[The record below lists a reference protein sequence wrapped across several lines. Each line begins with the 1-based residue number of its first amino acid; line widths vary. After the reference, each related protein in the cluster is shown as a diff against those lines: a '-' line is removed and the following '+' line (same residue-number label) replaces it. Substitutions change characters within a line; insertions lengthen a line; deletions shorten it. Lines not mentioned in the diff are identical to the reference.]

1 MNKKTKE
8 LNRINNSL
16 DKQVNPENREA
27 FTDMICY
34 LRGGN
39 ISEYDQE
46 VVRQDLTEMVISA
59 QLRGENISSA
69 IGEDYKAFCDDVIAS
84 LPPKTSKQKMIEI
97 FDLVCWCLSLL
108 GVINMV
114 MADETISLIR
124 NFIVGKPLNY
134 NVSVSLGTVI
144 SSGIIVVAAN
154 VIVEIFMKNAF
165 QIGKKKQ
172 NDRLKAF
179 LIGAGLMA
187 VFLLIAWLGRATLF
201 TVNIFIALAV
211 VAILYIA
218 HKVLSYL
225 A

>member
-16 DKQVNPENREA
+16 DEQVNPENREA

-34 LRGGN
+34 LRVGN

-59 QLRGENISSA
+59 QQRGENISSV
-69 IGEDYKAFCDDVIAS
+69 IGEDYKAFCDNVIAS
-84 LPPKTSKQKMIEI
+84 LPSKTIKQKMIDF
-97 FDLVCWCLSLL
+97 FDLVCLCLSLL

-114 MADETISLIR
+114 MAEETIPLIR
-124 NFIVGKPLNY
+124 NAIAGKQLNY
-134 NVSVSLGTVI
+134 NISVSLGSVI
-144 SSGIIVVAAN
+144 SVDIIVVAAIA
-154 VIVEIFMKNAF
+154 IVDIVMKNVF
-165 QIGKKKQ
+165 LIGKKKQ

-179 LIGAGLMA
+179 LVGGGLMA

-218 HKVLSYL
+218 HKVLSLL